1 MLNPVFLLVVL
12 YIVSF
17 GLFMSEL
24 RKEMKEFDEDFSSF
38 PYKVFLAVISLTPI
52 VNTIIAIWA
61 YRERKQSEK
70 C

>member
-1 MLNPVFLLVVL
+1 MLNPVFLLVSL
-12 YIVSF
+12 YIASF
-17 GLFMSEL
+17 VVFMSEL

-61 YRERKQSEK
+61 YRERKQSEE